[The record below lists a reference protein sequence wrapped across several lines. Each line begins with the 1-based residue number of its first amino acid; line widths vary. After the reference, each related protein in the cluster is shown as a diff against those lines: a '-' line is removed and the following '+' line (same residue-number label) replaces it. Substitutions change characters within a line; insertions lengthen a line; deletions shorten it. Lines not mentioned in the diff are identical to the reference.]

1 MHWLLRWPEIF
12 VVVLI
17 ALEAY
22 RLSHGKTPGL
32 VRAQWTTHRKLDTRN
47 KVRDL
52 WYHGYTWPLDELSP
66 LSCTGRGPD
75 WENPQYVF
83 RENIAYNDVAG
94 NFSLTLIDSLDTLV
108 VLNDRRGFEDA
119 VRKIIDWVS
128 LDVNTKPQ
136 LFETNIRV
144 LGGLLSGHIFAS
156 RPDQPFH
163 LPWYRGELL
172 SMAHDLGERF
182 LSAFSTPT
190 GIPYARTN
198 LRHGVQRGESIE
210 SCTAGGGSLILEFAT
225 LSRLTGDDR
234 FEKAAHKAFFA
245 IWNRKSDIGLVGN
258 TINIWSGNW
267 IYPEVSGIG
276 AGIDSFFEYALK
288 WYILS
293 GDHEFLD
300 VWNDSYAAIMRYARS
315 PDGLWFR
322 RVNIHTGDLAYHT
335 VDSLSAF
342 WPGLQV
348 LAGDVEN
355 AIKSHMTYWQLWRKH
370 SGLPEVWD
378 MNFKSATSFQ
388 FPLRP
393 GKSDHVSHLSP
404 RFEIPHVRSQ
414 PRSLSRLLCQATRDP
429 LYLDI
434 GERILYDITV
444 RAKVDCG
451 LTSIRD
457 LRDNKRDDRMESF
470 VLSETLKY
478 LYLLFDEMN
487 PLHSD
492 DSNYVFTTE
501 GHILFLG
508 NEHLKPMST
517 ALRKLRRNESHQCP
531 AYVPI
536 AIGVEELPG
545 LTLGIYSR
553 PDVDY
558 SSYLVGMPLLDEDK
572 SSWHPNG
579 WCEVPQVDL
588 YSYDFI
594 LSADGKAVSEDSSP
608 NLKKVAPVPDGFI
621 VHNISGLRTRIVSR
635 LDGRGYD
642 VTKLGLHTVRSG
654 QIVYINDTALVLKPA
669 NDAHSDQG
677 ERRPPDVQM
686 RVFVDFVDPM
696 FQVQLGMDGTATD
709 VVVTGHTSMF
719 GANPMRQ
726 PSSDF
731 RPLRFGHGEGVDL
744 VRDFDN
750 PLGCLPYK
758 RSYNGEAILV
768 HRGDCTFLEKLQM
781 AHQAGA
787 SGVVVLTDK
796 EVGINPSADEK
807 ELETVGNSL
816 DDMVMV
822 VLRRSDGREVS
833 AMMDMVENQGLGRVV
848 IVVDPG
854 RQSARSADWDEAKE
868 RVREEASSSRV
879 LYLNGHPLLNTRL
892 LV

>member
-1 MHWLLRWPEIF
+1 MNWLLRWPEIF
-12 VVVLI
+12 LAVLFV

-22 RLSHGKTPGL
+22 RWGHASTPGL
-32 VRAQWTTHRKLDTRN
+32 VRAQWTTSRKLDTRN

-52 WYHGYTWPLDELSP
+52 WYHGYNSYMRFAWPLDELSP

-75 WENPQYVF
+75 WDSPD
-83 RENIAYNDVAG
+83 NIAFNDVAG

-119 VRKIIDWVS
+119 VRKTMDWVS
-128 LDVNTKPQ
+128 FDVNTKPQ

-144 LGGLLSGHIFAS
+144 LGGLLSAHIFAS
-156 RPDQPFH
+156 RRDQPFY
-163 LPWYRGELL
+163 LPWYHGELL

-198 LRHGVQRGESIE
+198 LRHGVPRGESIE
-210 SCTAGGGSLILEFAT
+210 SCSAGGGSLILEFAT

-234 FEKAAHKAFFA
+234 FEKAARKAFFA

-258 TINIWSGNW
+258 TINIWSGTW
-267 IYPEVSGIG
+267 LYPEVSGIG

-315 PDGLWFR
+315 ADGLWYR
-322 RVNIHTGDLAYHT
+322 RVNIQTGDVAYST

-348 LAGDVEN
+348 LAGDVDN
-355 AIKSHMTYWQLWRKH
+355 AIKSHMIYWQLWRKH

-378 MNFKSATSFQ
+378 MNYKTATSFQ

-393 GKSDHVSHLSP
+393 EFVESTWYLY
-404 RFEIPHVRSQ
+404 R
-414 PRSLSRLLCQATRDP
+414 ATHDP

-434 GERILYDITV
+434 GERILYDITI
-444 RAKVDCG
+444 RAKVECG
-451 LTSIRD
+451 LTGIRD
-457 LRDNKRDDRMESF
+457 LRDNQRDDRMESF

-478 LYLLFDEMN
+478 LYLLFDESN
-487 PLHSD
+487 PLHTD

-501 GHILFLG
+501 GHILLLG
-508 NEHLKPMST
+508 QEHLKPMSS
-517 ALRKLRRNESHQCP
+517 AVRKLRRNESHQCP
-531 AYVPI
+531 AYQPVS
-536 AIGVEELPG
+536 IGKEGLPG

-553 PDVDY
+553 SDVDY
-558 SSYLVGMPLLDEDK
+558 TSYLIGMPPSDQDK
-572 SSWHPNG
+572 DSWHPNG

-588 YSYDFI
+588 FSYDFI
-594 LSADGKAVSEDSSP
+594 LSADGKLTVEDPSPGKEKIASVS
-608 NLKKVAPVPDGFI
+608 DGFI

-642 VTKLGLHTVRSG
+642 VSKLGLHTIHSG
-654 QIVYINDTALVLKPA
+654 QIVYINDTALALKPVA
-669 NDAHSDQG
+669 KSNKPDAG
-677 ERRPPDVQM
+677 ESHYPDV
-686 RVFVDFVDPM
+686 RLRFFVDFVDPM
-696 FQVQLGMDGTATD
+696 FQVQPGINEVATSVD
-709 VVVTGHTSMF
+709 VMGHTAMF
-719 GANPMRQ
+719 GANPSKP
-726 PSSDF
+726 PSLNSK
-731 RPLRFGHGEGVDL
+731 PLKFGHGEGTNL
-744 VRDFDN
+744 VHDSNN
-750 PLGCLPYK
+750 PLGCLPYE
-758 RSYNGEAILV
+758 RSYSDEAILV
-768 HRGDCTFLEKLQM
+768 HRGKCTFLEKLKI
-781 AHQAGA
+781 AHAAGA
-787 SGVVVLTDK
+787 LGVVVLTDN
-796 EVGINPSADEK
+796 EIGINPSADEK
-807 ELETVGNSL
+807 DLEAVGSSL

-822 VLRRSDGREVS
+822 VLRKSDGRKVS
-833 AMMDMVENQGLGRVV
+833 IMMDLVDSQGLGRVV
-848 IVVDPG
+848 VSVESGVDTG
-854 RQSARSADWDEAKE
+854 RPPEWNDAHEEHQAKG
-868 RVREEASSSRV
+868 APPDRV